1 MNGIKN
7 RGQGATEYLLILA
20 AVLVVVAV
28 AVYYVTRAGAAAP
41 NLTLMPYARGENIY
55 VRATTT
61 STDTVKAGDWEYVVY
76 LQGEPAPAAT
86 TGTFDLTPNTDTLL
100 TSVTQSGTYVVRIR
114 HKPSGKFLVDTTVS
128 VSL

>member
-1 MNGIKN
+1 MKVK
-7 RGQGATEYLLILA
+7 GQGATEYLLILA

-41 NLTLMPYARGENIY
+41 NLTLMPYVKGENILIK
-55 VRATTT
+55 ATTT

-76 LQGEPAPAAT
+76 LQGETAPSPT
-86 TGTFDLTPNTDTLL
+86 TGTFDLTPNTDTRL
-100 TSVTQSGTYVVRIR
+100 TSVSTSGTYVVRIR